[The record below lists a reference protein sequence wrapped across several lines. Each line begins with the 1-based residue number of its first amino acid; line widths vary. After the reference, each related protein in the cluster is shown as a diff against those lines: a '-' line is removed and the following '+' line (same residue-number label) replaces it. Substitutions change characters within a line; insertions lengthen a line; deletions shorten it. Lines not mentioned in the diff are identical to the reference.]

1 MKNTDYKQL
10 WRKSK
15 ELIAQQHNTLNSI
28 TLVLEA
34 LMTDKEIGDKVKKVV
49 GDAVIKNKD
58 VMLEEN
64 TRLGKLLEDNG

>member
-34 LMTDKEIGDKVKKVV
+34 LVADKEIGDKAKKIV
-49 GDAVIKNKD
+49 GDTVIKNKD
-58 VMLEEN
+58 IMIEEDI
-64 TRLGKLLEDNG
+64 RLSKLLEDNG